1 MATIYSETTTIN
13 QNDIETGSKVS
24 SSSISTTS
32 NTTTTR
38 MRIQL
43 SFELKN
49 LINTRKGFLRK
60 DVTSP
65 YIVITDCNDIID
77 HDDDDDD
84 DVSYDDMDQVDSG
97 LFIGK
102 TET

>member
-77 HDDDDDD
+77 HDGDDDD

-97 LFIGK
+97 LFIGR